1 MRTRYLLIFV
11 ALVWALHAASPPAQP
26 AVSPDEALA
35 RLAAGNARFRDG
47 APSRPNQDA
56 ARRVETATHGQQ
68 PFAIVLSCSDS
79 RVPAEVVFDQGIGD
93 LFVIRVAG
101 NVAAGNETASVE
113 YGAKHLGATVC
124 VVLGH
129 TSCGAVKAALDGAR
143 LEGDLAKLIA
153 EVAPAAERTKKAAP
167 SLTGDA
173 LLTAA
178 VETNVWLSI
187 ENLFHR
193 SEVLRARVASGE
205 LRVVGAVY
213 DLATGEVRWL
223 GVHPDQKRLLGG

>member
-1 MRTRYLLIFV
+1 MRTRFLLSFV
-11 ALVWALHAASPPAQP
+11 ALACVLQAASPPAQP
-26 AVSPDEALA
+26 AIPADEALA
-35 RLAAGNARFRDG
+35 RLTAGNARFRDG
-47 APSRPNQDA
+47 QPTRPNQDA
-56 ARRVETATHGQQ
+56 ARRLETAAHGQQ
-68 PFAIVLSCSDS
+68 PFAVVLSCADS

-101 NVAAGNETASVE
+101 NVAGVDETASVE
-113 YGAKHLGATVC
+113 YGTEHLGATVC

-129 TSCGAVKAALDGAR
+129 TSCGAVKAALDGAK
-143 LEGDLAKLIA
+143 LDGDLAKLIA
-153 EVAPAAERTKKAAP
+153 EVTPAAERTKKAAP

-178 VETNVWLSI
+178 VEANVWLSI

-193 SEVLRARVASGE
+193 SEVLRARVSSGE

-213 DLATGEVRWL
+213 DLTTGEVRWL
-223 GVHPDQKRLLGG
+223 GVHPEQKRLLGG